1 MRLFRGRSYCYQY
14 PGKVNGVHLGKE
26 NFLHHIPHCFPF
38 SFPHKKKKLTYR
50 DDAIKQVIVEILE
63 YTGKYR
69 EENKNNL

>member
-1 MRLFRGRSYCYQY
+1 MESIQEKKIFYTTS
-14 PGKVNGVHLGKE
+14 PIV
-26 NFLHHIPHCFPF
+26 FPF
-38 SFPHKKKKLTYR
+38 LFLIKKKKLTYH